1 MVMSFSFLELGQTAL
16 SHNWSWFTCV
26 ALRSQTITKTR
37 GGWSAYLRA
46 FLRIQMLGADG
57 LATGGVPLHIGGTH
71 TMLYAR
77 VANLLSD
84 GDGLRSALDWKGH
97 ASMKPCFRHCNIFKK
112 DSDLA
117 HRRPGFEEITCSD
130 PSKFKAWTAKEVWS
144 AVDVL
149 QGAHARY
156 ASGDMRKGQVES
168 LEKMYGLN
176 YNGDG
181 VLADVELRAVLDPV
195 HAFTYDW
202 VHTFLSDGLFS
213 CEAFLMIKACQPLGI
228 QQSHLCAYLKDSK
241 WQFPLAHTSKS
252 KSLYRVFDVYR
263 ASASAEADRLKSSAS
278 EMLGLYGLLRH
289 FVEVHIG
296 RRDDI
301 AAQREVF
308 DSACTMLDL
317 IMSAKRGEVP
327 VSVVATKLRSVTSTH
342 LDLHIRCYGTD
353 KIKPKHHW
361 AADIP
366 EQLERDQLVLDA
378 FVVERM
384 HLDVKSVAENVKNTS
399 RFERSVLSG
408 VLNKHFRTLTETAAF
423 AGLRSQVVQLPGVPH
438 LFVADAMELDGQKTS
453 AGDLVFGGGEERV
466 VGQVVACI
474 ADIDSMTLAIVVD
487 VLQFVKPF
495 SDHSSTWRLTA
506 TRAVWDASGIELP
519 LAWYIGE
526 DANVVVVHM

>member
-1 MVMSFSFLELGQTAL
+1 MNLSFSFAEFGQSAL
-16 SHNWSWFTCV
+16 TQNWAWFTCV
-26 ALRSQTITKTR
+26 CLRSQMIAKIR
-37 GGWSAYLRA
+37 GGWSACLRA
-46 FLRIQMLGADG
+46 FLRILMLSADG

-84 GDGLRSALDWKGH
+84 GDGLRSALDWRG
-97 ASMKPCFRHCNIFKK
+97 ASSTKPCFRHCNIFAK

-117 HRRPGFEEITCSD
+117 HRSPGFEDITCSD
-130 PSKFKAWTAKEVWS
+130 PSKFKTWTGKDVWT

-149 QGAHARY
+149 QGAHARV
-156 ASGDMRKGQVES
+156 ASGNMRMEQVNKLGQ
-168 LEKMYGLN
+168 MYGLN

-202 VHTFLSDGLFS
+202 VHSFLSDGLFS
-213 CEAFLMIKACQPLGI
+213 CEAFLMIKACRTLGI
-228 QQSHLCAYLKDSK
+228 RQSHVCEYLKDSK

-263 ASASAEADRLKSSAS
+263 SSASAEADRLKCAAS
-278 EMLGLYGLLRH
+278 ELLGLYGLLRH
-289 FVEVHIG
+289 FVEVHVG
-296 RRDDI
+296 RRDEI

-308 DSACTMLDL
+308 DQACTMLDL

-327 VSVVATKLRSVTSTH
+327 VSAVATKLRSVTSTH
-342 LDLHIRCYGTD
+342 LALHIRCYGTD
-353 KIKPKHHW
+353 RVKPKHHW

-366 EQLERDQLVLDA
+366 DQLERDQLVLDA

-384 HLDVKSVAENVKNTS
+384 HLDVKSVAEHCRNTT

-408 VLNKHFRTLTETAAF
+408 VLNKHFRALTDHASF
-423 AGLRSQVVQLPGVPH
+423 AGLRGRVGQLPGEPH
-438 LFVADAMELDGQKTS
+438 LFVGDAMEFDGQKTS
-453 AGDLVFGGGEERV
+453 ACDLVFGGGGDRV

-474 ADIDSMTLAIVVD
+474 ADVDSMTLAIVVD
-487 VLQFVKPF
+487 LLQFVGPL
-495 SDHSSTWRLTA
+495 SDHSSTWRLTD
-506 TRAVWDASGIELP
+506 TRAVWAASGIELP
-519 LAWYIGE
+519 LAWYIGV
-526 DANVVVVHM
+526 DANVVVVYM